1 MEKNMANF
9 LGKLTGKEEEN
20 DSLFPSLSYKE
31 RLIGFFASFAIG
43 SILQFYSFGYTMEE
57 AEAKNQ
63 KFAFLYSIG
72 NLLYLLG

>member
-31 RLIGFFASFAIG
+31 RLIGFTASFIIG
-43 SILQFYSFGYTMEE
+43 TIMQFYSFGYSMEE
-57 AEAKNQ
+57 AEGKNE
-63 KFAFLYSIG
+63 KFAFLYFIG
-72 NLLYLLG
+72 NILYLLG